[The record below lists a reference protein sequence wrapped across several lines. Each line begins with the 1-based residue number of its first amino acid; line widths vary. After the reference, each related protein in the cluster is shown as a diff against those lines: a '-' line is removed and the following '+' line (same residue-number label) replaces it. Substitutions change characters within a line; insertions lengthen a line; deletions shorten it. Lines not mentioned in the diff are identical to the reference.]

1 MISIP
6 INPIRRRFFHGVVT
20 FIEPGIELISN
31 QGKRRSVSV
40 FSNVENDT
48 CTGTTNTAVV
58 INRKNR
64 EWHSVN
70 FMKENS
76 LCQKEIWLGKL
87 LDQSRSEISSKS
99 SMVDVE
105 AFLVV
110 FKALSSLDSVQDAS
124 APRRYVLIPSS
135 QKTCAIINLY
145 LHLPLLLLYHV
156 IIVRFLSYFISSG
169 SRADVWMNRLLEYN
183 NKNLV
188 RLVPEVYQHVIQ
200 CWANSYK
207 EQPMVMIT

>member
-6 INPIRRRFFHGVVT
+6 MNPIRRRFFHGV
-20 FIEPGIELISN
+20 
-31 QGKRRSVSV
+31 
-40 FSNVENDT
+40 
-48 CTGTTNTAVV
+48 TNTAVV

-87 LDQSRSEISSKS
+87 LDQNRSEISSKS

-124 APRRYVLIPSS
+124 APRR
-135 QKTCAIINLY
+135 
-145 LHLPLLLLYHV
+145 
-156 IIVRFLSYFISSG
+156 
-169 SRADVWMNRLLEYN
+169 ADVWMNRLLEYN

-188 RLVPEVYQHVIQ
+188 RL
-200 CWANSYK
+200 
-207 EQPMVMIT
+207 